1 MKIKKYGLNNEHDII
16 SHLYYDLPW
25 ISFNWIWIFRISLWM
40 YFCNPIFKNP
50 CLDQK
55 NTLNF
60 SFNNFPF
67 SIIKLTIYLF
77 LISGIIGVLSTMY
90 HGINLLWENFS
101 NELLI
106 SYTALIFSYLI
117 IVIECFRI
125 INVLKKIKNKS
136 DSNWN
141 NHEKMFSDLFYK
153 KLAYY
158 KEHRKRIESEHFP
171 YDIRAFIYPYD
182 SPPTSPLLPSRPW
195 PALN

>member
-1 MKIKKYGLNNEHDII
+1 MIYPESPLTVYEYFELVYGCVFVILF
-16 SHLYYDLPW
+16 L
-25 ISFNWIWIFRISLWM
+25 RILVW
-40 YFCNPIFKNP
+40 
-50 CLDQK
+50 LK

-67 SIIKLTIYLF
+67 PIIKLTIYLF

-125 INVLKKIKNKS
+125 IDVLKKIKNKS
-136 DSNWN
+136 DSN
-141 NHEKMFSDLFYK
+141 
-153 KLAYY
+153 
-158 KEHRKRIESEHFP
+158 
-171 YDIRAFIYPYD
+171 
-182 SPPTSPLLPSRPW
+182 
-195 PALN
+195 